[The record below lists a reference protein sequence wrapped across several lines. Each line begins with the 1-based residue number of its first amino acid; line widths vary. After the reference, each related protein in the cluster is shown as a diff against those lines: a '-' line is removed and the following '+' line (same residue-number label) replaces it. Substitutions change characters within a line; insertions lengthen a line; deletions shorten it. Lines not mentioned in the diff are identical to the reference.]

1 MEAQTEEGGCGG
13 SFAAALSLI
22 CVTAVCLLGDYLRM
36 DQKIDLRDG
45 RIPPLLFQFPSLYA
59 GRQELTHEGKYHFF

>member
-13 SFAAALSLI
+13 SFAASNGAALSLI

-45 RIPPLLFQFPSLYA
+45 RIPSPALSVPKSLRRPTRVNA
-59 GRQELTHEGKYHFF
+59 